1 MVDSIRLGQ
10 LSRVA
15 TLRRDRSEIALSE
28 AANVRTA
35 REQAMSEAQAAA
47 DLAAA
52 HAQKADRLFAAEPA
66 SDQAML
72 WRRVQFDRAAQASAA
87 AAASVSARDDAIAAQ
102 DVARADLLRADTRLE
117 RTCELYAKARIAYDR
132 LRDDREAEDRP
143 ASRIRIA

>member
-15 TLRRDRSEIALSE
+15 TLRRDRSEIALSD

-47 DLAAA
+47 DLAAV

-117 RTCELYAKARIAYDR
+117 RTSELYARARIAYDR

-143 ASRIRIA
+143 ANRIRIA